1 MTRSA
6 VACMLV
12 VAGAAVARQAPAR
25 PWPAESASPVDERT
39 PARAMYFDWV
49 SRNWYASN
57 EAKVLADLGFFKWLH
72 DEYGMQLDLF
82 VLDTATLDNGP
93 RCRPVEGRPA
103 YGSLEMESF
112 QREYPHG
119 LGMLSRFAAS
129 FGCEI
134 GIWLGPDGFGET
146 EREAQERIELLEALV
161 RDYGV
166 RLFKYDACCSG
177 LRPEKAGYFIE
188 ALQRCRAI
196 APDLIVTNQ
205 RVGLPAEAEELVSAT
220 LWQGE
225 ETYVDATIHNTTP
238 APHHRAGN
246 LARGWPPGM
255 TRRADDHGVCLSS
268 CMDYW
273 EDDVVLQ
280 AFNRSGILSPEI
292 YGNPWLLSDDEFPR
306 LARLFNLH
314 RRHRDLLVEGVALPE
329 ERYGPFA
336 VSRGDGRTRL
346 ITLRNLTW
354 EPVTRKVKL
363 DQTVGLAPA
372 ERVELRQYHPT
383 ERLLGAFAFGEE
395 VEVQVRPFRAC
406 LLKATTSDSGE
417 LTIEGCD
424 YHVRRDLPDRPVEI
438 DLLAMPGERASIRV
452 RDGGREYRRA
462 MLDGRE
468 VTPLVAGRSI
478 IVAFPGRPPAQP
490 YHRFLGRLNRCEVPD
505 DAEALYEACCF
516 AADSD
521 ALEVRS
527 LRRAGETRHEAVAAA
542 REMLFAFPQFV
553 EQGIWDRFLF
563 DGDRATAF
571 RAWRHDYWPGMA
583 PGVLRID
590 LGEPIALD
598 KLVLADVP
606 ADYEPAR
613 VRVSADLLSW
623 RQVQAERRGDDLRLD
638 LTHAD
643 LLRYMQVDPA
653 PMRVGEVVGMRG
665 GGEVPSDNWRA
676 SNLLGGYRDKPA
688 RCAWRA
694 SIVLDAV
701 TPTSYLAVAIPGK
714 YGFNNAFA
722 ALRVGEST
730 RGAAD
735 RAPSYPYNNWEHFG
749 IEDGDYTY
757 YFPLGADDVGAQIA
771 LIVLGFAEDMEDVTP
786 EVWITAHPAPFER
799 RRLVLE

>member
-1 MTRSA
+1 MRCRLG
-6 VACMLV
+6 ACIV
-12 VAGAAVARQAPAR
+12 VAAAATGESLAFAE
-25 PWPAESASPVDERT
+25 PAEPASAVDERT
-39 PARAMYFDWV
+39 PARSMYFDWV
-49 SRNWYASN
+49 SRNWYASS

-82 VLDTATLDNGP
+82 VLDTATIDNGP

-119 LGMLSRFAAS
+119 LGLIRDFAAS

-177 LRPEKAGYFIE
+177 LRPEKGGYFIE

-205 RVGLPAEAEELVSAT
+205 RVGLPEEAEGLVSAT

-255 TRRADDHGVCLSS
+255 TRCADDHGVCLSS

-292 YGNPWLLSDDEFPR
+292 YGNPWLLADDEFPR

-314 RRHRDLLVEGVALPE
+314 RRHRDLLVEGAALLE

-336 VSRGDGRTRL
+336 VSRGDGETRL
-346 ITLRNLTW
+346 ITLRNLRW

-363 DQTVGLAPA
+363 DQTLGLAPA
-372 ERVELRQYHPT
+372 ERVELRRYHPT

-395 VEVQVRPFRAC
+395 VEVQVRPFGAC
-406 LLKATTSDSGE
+406 LLKATTIDHGE

-438 DLLAMPGERASIRV
+438 DLLAMPGERVSIRV
-452 RDGGREYRRA
+452 RDGRRRYQRA
-462 MLDGRE
+462 MLDGEE
-468 VTPLVAGRSI
+468 VTPPVAGRSI

-490 YHRFLGRLNRCEVPD
+490 YHRFLKRLNRCEVPD

-527 LRRAGETRHEAVAAA
+527 LRRAGKTRHQAVVAA
-542 REMLFAFPQFV
+542 RQMLFTFPQFIK
-553 EQGIWDRFLF
+553 QGIWDLFIF
-563 DGDRATAF
+563 DGDRATSF

-583 PGVLRID
+583 QGLLRID
-590 LGEPIALD
+590 LGAAITLD
-598 KLVLADVP
+598 ELLLADVP
-606 ADYEPAR
+606 AGYEPQR
-613 VRVSADLLSW
+613 VRVSPDLLSW

-643 LLRYMQVDPA
+643 LLRYVQVDPA
-653 PMRVGEVVGMRG
+653 PMRVSEAIGTRNGVD
-665 GGEVPSDNWRA
+665 VPRDAWRA
-676 SNLLGGYRDKPA
+676 SNLLRGYDETPA
-688 RCAWRA
+688 LHAWQAR
-694 SIVLDAV
+694 IKLNQV
-701 TPTSYLAVAIPGK
+701 TPTSYLAVAVPGK

-722 ALRVGEST
+722 ALRVGDEI

-757 YFPLGADDVGAQIA
+757 YFPLRADDVGAGIEV
-771 LIVLGFAEDMEDVTP
+771 IVLGFAEVMEDVVP

-799 RRLVLE
+799 KRLILE

>member
-1 MTRSA
+1 MMRWLDACTIVAASIAAIGEASACPEPDRSP
-6 VACMLV
+6 
-12 VAGAAVARQAPAR
+12 AP
-25 PWPAESASPVDERT
+25 VGERT
-39 PARAMYFDWV
+39 PARSMYFDWV

-82 VLDTATLDNGP
+82 VLDTATIDNGP

-119 LGMLSRFAAS
+119 LGMLSDFAAS

-146 EREAQERIELLEALV
+146 EREAQERIELLETLV
-161 RDYGV
+161 RDHGV

-205 RVGLPAEAEELVSAT
+205 RVGLPEEAERLVSAT

-225 ETYVDATIHNTTP
+225 ETYVDATIHNTTT

-273 EDDVVLQ
+273 EDDIVLQ

-292 YGNPWLLSDDEFPR
+292 YGNPWLLGDDEFAR

-314 RRHRDLLVEGVALPE
+314 RRHRDLLVEGIALPE
-329 ERYGPFA
+329 EACGPFA
-336 VSRGDGRTRL
+336 VARGDGRTRL

-354 EPVTRKVKL
+354 EPVTRRIRL
-363 DQTVGLAPA
+363 DKSLGLDLA
-372 ERVELRQYHPT
+372 ERVGLRQYHPT
-383 ERLLGAFAFGEE
+383 ERWLGAFAFGEE
-395 VEVQVRPFRAC
+395 IEVEVQPFRAC
-406 LLKATTSDSGE
+406 LLKATTIDDGE
-417 LTIEGCD
+417 LTIEGCE
-424 YHVRRDLPDRPVEI
+424 YRVRRDLTDRPVEI
-438 DLLAMPGERASIRV
+438 DLLAMPGERASIRL
-452 RDGGREYRRA
+452 RDGGREYERA
-462 MLDGRE
+462 ILDGEE
-468 VTPLVAGRSI
+468 VMPLVEGESI
-478 IVAFPGRPPAQP
+478 AVAFPGRPLSQP
-490 YHRFLGRLNRCEVPD
+490 YHRFLTRLNQCEVPA
-505 DAEALYEACCF
+505 DAEALFEACCF
-516 AADSD
+516 VAGSD

-527 LRRAGETRHEAVAAA
+527 LRRAGETRYGAVSAA
-542 REMLFAFPQFV
+542 RDMLFAFPQFI
-553 EQGIWDRFLF
+553 EQGIWDRFMF

-571 RAWRHDYWPGMA
+571 RAWRHDYWPGGK

-590 LGEPIALD
+590 FSAPIALD
-598 KLVLADVP
+598 ELVLAGAP
-606 ADYEPAR
+606 AGYEPRWSRASSDFR
-613 VRVSADLLSW
+613 SW
-623 RQVQAERRGDDLRLD
+623 RALQVEQRGDHLL
-638 LTHAD
+638 LAAD
-643 LLRYMQVDPA
+643 DAEPIRYVQLDPA
-653 PMRVGEVVGMRG
+653 PMRVSEAIGTRNGAD
-665 GGEVPSDNWRA
+665 VPRDRWRA
-676 SNLLGGYRDKPA
+676 SNLLRAYGEKPA
-688 RCAWRA
+688 LHAWRA
-694 SIVLDAV
+694 PIKLDQVA
-701 TPTSYLAVAIPGK
+701 PASYLAVAIPGD

-722 ALRVGEST
+722 ALRIGDEI
-730 RGAAD
+730 RGAPD

-749 IEDGDYTY
+749 VEDGNYTY
-757 YFPLGADDVGAQIA
+757 YFPLRADDAGAAIEV
-771 LIVLGFAEDMEDVTP
+771 IVLGFADDMEDIVP
-786 EVWITAHPAPFER
+786 EVWITAHPAPFAR